1 MIWCAGTLFAVSFY
15 VGGCSGPQKIEPSQ
29 FQTEADTETESS
41 AVETVAQDNS
51 MVQETAQESTAVSE
65 QNGNS
70 EAKRIVPLPATL
82 SVDDLKDC
90 TIEASFENSDIFM
103 DGGALSIRMT
113 VYDYEKFDMVDI
125 SQMKEGDTLVING
138 KDMQVASLEEF
149 GNGVLE
155 VNGGLEQGGC
165 NLWSGD
171 DGVYQEVLMDSGNHY
186 YPIGTAVIPVDENFR
201 YYDQSNLDTPQE
213 EYYAGD
219 LLTMA
224 DSVDFSCQENNATV
238 RIANGKIV
246 EITKIYTP

>member
-1 MIWCAGTLFAVSFY
+1 
-15 VGGCSGPQKIEPSQ
+15 
-29 FQTEADTETESS
+29 
-41 AVETVAQDNS
+41 
-51 MVQETAQESTAVSE
+51 
-65 QNGNS
+65 
-70 EAKRIVPLPATL
+70 
-82 SVDDLKDC
+82 
-90 TIEASFENSDIFM
+90 M

-113 VYDYEKFDMVDI
+113 VYDYERFDMVDI

-138 KDMQVASLEEF
+138 KDMQVDSLEEF

-165 NLWSGD
+165 DLWSGD

-186 YPIGTAVIPVDENFR
+186 YPIGTAVVPVDENFR

-219 LLTMA
+219 LITMA
-224 DSVDFSCQENNATV
+224 DSVDFSCQANNATV

-246 EITKIYTP
+246 EIIKIYTP